1 MLKAESWQKKLSEL
15 EESHRITD
23 MILLVKSI
31 AVLISVVI
39 LFFLSN
45 VIPNHEL
52 GLGNMTCFLSQN
64 VQCLCDCHMF
74 ISGWI
79 AIFGSVVMMILSGI
93 KDLEEVMH
101 KIEWSTLLFFAA
113 LFVLMEVSQLHQKLA
128 YLV

>member
-52 GLGNMTCFLSQN
+52 GLGNMTCFYPETSDAYVTVTCSFQ
-64 VQCLCDCHMF
+64 D
-74 ISGWI
+74 
-79 AIFGSVVMMILSGI
+79 GSPYL
-93 KDLEEVMH
+93 DL
-101 KIEWSTLLFFAA
+101 
-113 LFVLMEVSQLHQKLA
+113 
-128 YLV
+128 